1 MWQDVINGM
10 FESFGGF
17 FILFS
22 CIKLFKQK
30 KVRGVSLV
38 HISYFTLWGFWNP
51 YYYSHLQQWTSLF
64 GGSFVVVVNL
74 LWLILLF
81 YYIRKEK
88 NETCNRDL

>member
-22 CIKLFKQK
+22 CFKLMKQK

-51 YYYSHLQQWTSLF
+51 YYYTFLRQWTSLI
-64 GGSFVVVVNL
+64 GGSFVVGVNL
-74 LWLILLF
+74 FWLALLV

-88 NETCNRDL
+88 HEG